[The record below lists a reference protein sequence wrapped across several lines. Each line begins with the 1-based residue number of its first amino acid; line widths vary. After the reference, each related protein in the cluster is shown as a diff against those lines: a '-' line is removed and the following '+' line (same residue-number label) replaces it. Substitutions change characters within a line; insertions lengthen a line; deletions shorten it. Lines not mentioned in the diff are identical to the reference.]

1 MNNNGVNNIN
11 NGNNMGVNSNVA
23 NTGVVQNNISSM
35 TSGVV
40 QNNASS
46 VNTTNSSAMS
56 YGTNVRIAPPTMN
69 GQGSVTTTNTN
80 VNANTVGASTT
91 SVTAPILTPT
101 VLSSQPV
108 QQSPQQQNTSIPN
121 GSDKPVITAVIEP
134 EAKEAPNVQFITK
147 KSKVTPVLFMIV
159 LILGGYILYSSLNNK
174 ALVQN
179 LTYNCTPI
187 SSASDEKKLDLDS
200 TLVKDLYSK
209 VYTNVRED
217 VAQPEWNDTM
227 KLYLAYRQLTD
238 DKKYDSNCN
247 LFNQQA
253 MNSYTCVVST
263 SFVPKAFKQSDL
275 ELEWKKLFGE
285 KTPITFNNIKLDY
298 DCIGGYQYIA
308 DREEYVQGYCESNKA
323 ISVKATK
330 KLLDTTSNGNTIILK
345 EEVNYSQA
353 GNGDVPEYL
362 KNGTYYYTF
371 RLDMNYNYVL
381 VSKTY
386 QSKY

>member
-1 MNNNGVNNIN
+1 MNNNGVNNIS
-11 NGNNMGVNSNVA
+11 NGNNIDVSG
-23 NTGVVQNNISSM
+23 NTS
-35 TSGVV
+35 
-40 QNNASS
+40 
-46 VNTTNSSAMS
+46 NTTAVPTTQPTLGTTNQMS
-56 YGTNVRIAPPTMN
+56 YGANVRIAPPVMN
-69 GQGSVTTTNTN
+69 GQGATTTNTS
-80 VNANTVGASTT
+80 VNASSTVSSSTP
-91 SVTAPILTPT
+91 SVKPT
-101 VLSSQPV
+101 VISVPQTQSTQTSQTNN
-108 QQSPQQQNTSIPN
+108 STASN
-121 GSDKPVITAVIEP
+121 GNGAPTITTAIEP
-134 EAKEAPNVQFITK
+134 ESKEAPNVQFITK
-147 KSKVTPVLFMIV
+147 KSKVTPVLFIIV
-159 LILGGYILYSSLNNK
+159 LILIGYILYSSLNNK
-174 ALVQN
+174 SLVQN

-200 TLVKDLYSK
+200 TIVKDLYSK

-253 MNSYTCVVST
+253 MNSYTCVVSA
-263 SFVPKAFKQSDL
+263 SFIPKAFKQSDL

-330 KLLDTTSNGNTIILK
+330 KLLEATSNGNTIILK
-345 EEVNYSQA
+345 EEVNYSQT

>member
-11 NGNNMGVNSNVA
+11 NGNNIGVSG
-23 NTGVVQNNISSM
+23 NTS
-35 TSGVV
+35 
-40 QNNASS
+40 
-46 VNTTNSSAMS
+46 NTTVAPTTQPTLGTTNQIN
-56 YGTNVRIAPPTMN
+56 YGANVKIAPPVIN
-69 GQGSVTTTNTN
+69 GQGATTTNTS
-80 VNANTVGASTT
+80 ATTT
-91 SVTAPILTPT
+91 STVSSSSPTPSVTPT
-101 VLSSQPV
+101 VLSMPQT
-108 QQSPQQQNTSIPN
+108 QSNQTSKANNSTTQNGNDT
-121 GSDKPVITAVIEP
+121 PVITAVIEP
-134 EAKEAPNVQFITK
+134 ESKEAPNVQFITK

-159 LILGGYILYSSLNNK
+159 LILIGYILYSSLNNK

-330 KLLDTTSNGNTIILK
+330 KLLEATSNGNTIILK

>member
-1 MNNNGVNNIN
+1 MNNNGVNNIS
-11 NGNNMGVNSNVA
+11 NGNNIGVSG
-23 NTGVVQNNISSM
+23 NTS
-35 TSGVV
+35 
-40 QNNASS
+40 
-46 VNTTNSSAMS
+46 NTTAVPTTQPTLGTTNQMS
-56 YGTNVRIAPPTMN
+56 YGANVRIAPPVMN
-69 GQGSVTTTNTN
+69 GQGTTTTNTS
-80 VNANTVGASTT
+80 VNATSTVSSPTP
-91 SVTAPILTPT
+91 SVTATVVSTPQT
-101 VLSSQPV
+101 QSTQTSQTNN
-108 QQSPQQQNTSIPN
+108 STAPN
-121 GSDKPVITAVIEP
+121 GNAAPTINTVIET
-134 EAKEAPNVQFITK
+134 ESKEAPNVQFITK
-147 KSKVTPVLFMIV
+147 KSKVAPVLFIIV
-159 LILGGYILYSSLNNK
+159 LILIGYILYSSLNNK
-174 ALVQN
+174 SLVQN

-187 SSASDEKKLDLDS
+187 RSASDEKKLDLDS
-200 TLVKDLYSK
+200 TIVKDLYSK

-238 DKKYDSNCN
+238 SKKYDSNCN

-330 KLLDTTSNGNTIILK
+330 KLVEATSNGNTIILK
-345 EEVNYSQA
+345 EEVNYSQT

>member
-1 MNNNGVNNIN
+1 MNNNGVNNIS
-11 NGNNMGVNSNVA
+11 NGKNIGVSGNTSNPTAVP
-23 NTGVVQNNISSM
+23 TTQPTLG
-35 TSGVV
+35 
-40 QNNASS
+40 
-46 VNTTNSSAMS
+46 TTNQMS
-56 YGTNVRIAPPTMN
+56 YGANVRIAPPVMN
-69 GQGSVTTTNTN
+69 GQGTTTTNTS
-80 VNANTVGASTT
+80 VNATSTVSSPTP
-91 SVTAPILTPT
+91 SVTATVVSTPQT
-101 VLSSQPV
+101 QSTQTSQTNN
-108 QQSPQQQNTSIPN
+108 STAPN
-121 GSDKPVITAVIEP
+121 GNAAPTINTVIET
-134 EAKEAPNVQFITK
+134 ESKEAPNVQFITK
-147 KSKVTPVLFMIV
+147 KSKVTPVLFIIV
-159 LILGGYILYSSLNNK
+159 LILIGYILYSSLNNK
-174 ALVQN
+174 SLVRN

-187 SSASDEKKLDLDS
+187 RSASDEKKLDLDS
-200 TLVKDLYSK
+200 TIVKDLYSK

-217 VAQPEWNDTM
+217 VAQPEWNDAM

-238 DKKYDSNCN
+238 SKKYDSNCN

-285 KTPITFNNIKLDY
+285 KTPITFSNIKLDY

-330 KLLDTTSNGNTIILK
+330 KLVEATSNGNTIILK
-345 EEVNYSQA
+345 EEVNYSQT

>member
-1 MNNNGVNNIN
+1 MNNNVVNNIIK
-11 NGNNMGVNSNVA
+11 GNNIGVSG
-23 NTGVVQNNISSM
+23 NTS
-35 TSGVV
+35 
-40 QNNASS
+40 
-46 VNTTNSSAMS
+46 NTTAVPTTQPTLGTTNQMS
-56 YGTNVRIAPPTMN
+56 YGSNVRIASPVIG
-69 GQGSVTTTNTN
+69 GQGTTTANTS
-80 VNANTVGASTT
+80 VNASSTVSSPTP
-91 SVTAPILTPT
+91 SVTPT
-101 VLSSQPV
+101 VISEPQAQSTQTSQTNH
-108 QQSPQQQNTSIPN
+108 NTTPN
-121 GSDKPVITAVIEP
+121 GNATPNITTVIET
-134 EAKEAPNVQFITK
+134 ESKEAPNVQFITK
-147 KSKVTPVLFMIV
+147 KSKVAPVLFIIV
-159 LILGGYILYSSLNNK
+159 LILIGYILYSSLNNK
-174 ALVQN
+174 SLVQN

-200 TLVKDLYSK
+200 TIVKDLYSK

-247 LFNQQA
+247 LFKQQA

-308 DREEYVQGYCESNKA
+308 DREEYVQGYCDSNKA

-330 KLLDTTSNGNTIILK
+330 KLLEATSNGNTIILK